1 MDNIRLDFQKH
12 IDAGRCNGAEWIINH
27 KNNTYHEVIGYNDL
41 VKNNKLNKNSYYR
54 IWSMT
59 KPIVGFAAMQLIEKK
74 FLSLDDTIDKYLPNF
89 KNLKKLKSLTSK
101 LDDTIKID
109 KTPTVRQLL
118 QHTAGFTYNS
128 SNNFLAEGYEE
139 KKLFHS
145 SSRSLEEEIESIS
158 ELPLLYEPGSEWHY
172 SISIDILARILEVV
186 TKDKLLNILK
196 ENIFYPL
203 EMNETNFFINE
214 DKNINLVETFEYN
227 SVKSKLTDLT
237 LGTRKLILYGYPA
250 NNENY
255 CRGGHGLFS
264 TAADY
269 IKFSTMLINGEDKN
283 AKPLV
288 NRETLQSMR
297 HNSLDTNLL
306 PIEITSTNTIK
317 DQNYENDLDGYGW
330 GLGFR
335 VLMNNTSQNKFGV
348 IGEFGWSGYAATY
361 FLVDPMNDLSAVVMM
376 QILDADKNIK
386 KDFYNNIFKNLK

>member
-1 MDNIRLDFQKH
+1 MDNISLDFQKH

-59 KPIVGFAAMQLIEKK
+59 KPIVGFAAMQLIEKN
-74 FLSLDDTIDKYLPNF
+74 FLSLDDAIDKYLPNF

-139 KKLFHS
+139 KQLFHS
-145 SSRSLEEEIESIS
+145 SSRSLEEEIENIS
-158 ELPLLYEPGSEWHY
+158 GLPLLYEPGSEWHY

-203 EMNETNFFINE
+203 EMNETNFFISE
-214 DKNINLVETFEYN
+214 DKNKNLVETFEYN
-227 SVKSKLTDLT
+227 SVQSKLTDLT
-237 LGTRKLILYGYPA
+237 LGTRKLILYGYPS

-269 IKFSTMLINGEDKN
+269 IKFATMLINGKDKN

-288 NRETLQSMR
+288 NMETLQSMR
-297 HNSLDTNLL
+297 NNSLDTNLL

-348 IGEFGWSGYAATY
+348 VGEFGWSGYAATY
-361 FLVDPMNDLSAVVMM
+361 FLVDPINDLSAVLMM

-386 KDFYNNIFKNLK
+386 KDFYNNIFKNI

>member
-1 MDNIRLDFQKH
+1 MDNIKLDFQKH

-27 KNNTYHEVIGYNDL
+27 KNNIYHDVIGYNDL

-59 KPIVGFAAMQLIEKK
+59 KPIVGFAAMQLIEKN

-101 LDDTIKID
+101 LDDTIKAD

-128 SNNFLAEGYEE
+128 SNNFLAQGYEE
-139 KKLFHS
+139 KNLFHS
-145 SSRSLEEEIESIS
+145 SSRSLEEEIESIYG
-158 ELPLLYEPGSEWHY
+158 LPLLYEPGSEWHY

-269 IKFSTMLINGEDKN
+269 IKFATMLINGKDKN
-283 AKPLV
+283 AKSLISM
-288 NRETLQSMR
+288 ETLQSMR
-297 HNSLDTNLL
+297 RNSLDTNLL

-317 DQNYENDLDGYGW
+317 DENYENDLDGYGW

-335 VLMNNTSQNKFGV
+335 VLMNNTPQNKYGV

-361 FLVDPMNDLSAVVMM
+361 FLVDPINDLSAVLMM
-376 QILDADKNIK
+376 QILDAEKNLK
-386 KDFYNNIFKNLK
+386 KDFYNNIFKNL